1 MSRDAQPK
9 NQRGEK
15 SFVRQRDCADEAVVL
30 SRGRENRR
38 DADFKREEGGNAQSF
53 RDQD

>member
-1 MSRDAQPK
+1 MDHHGIYGPVK
-9 NQRGEK
+9 K
-15 SFVRQRDCADEAVVL
+15 SFVRQRDCADEAVAL

-38 DADFKREEGGNAQSF
+38 DVDLKQEEGGTALSF